1 MMKMITTIKIFLR
14 KLIRILL
21 KGISNNILMRE
32 DIDVYNHLKAIGLNF
47 DLIID
52 VGVGKGT
59 EDLYKSFSSKASFFM
74 VEPLSDFNEEIHAI
88 ASRIKLSYEIF
99 NFAASNTKGK
109 SSINVH
115 ENPSG
120 SSLLLEKFQSN
131 EYNGFKREID
141 LNRIDS
147 ITRISN
153 FRDIFLKID
162 VQGPNLDVLEGCE
175 NIFDKIQAI
184 QIESY
189 IFDTFDSNKDQS
201 IKAIINY
208 LDSKGFR
215 IFDFSSFL
223 KRPLDNSIIQLELFF
238 LKSDSRVFSNPKF
251 K

>member
-1 MMKMITTIKIFLR
+1 MRVITTTKIYLR
-14 KLIRILL
+14 KLIRIFL
-21 KGISNNILMRE
+21 KSISNNILMRE
-32 DIDVYNHLKAIGLNF
+32 DIDVYNHLKSVGLKF

-52 VGVGKGT
+52 VGVGTGT
-59 EDLYKSFSSKASFFM
+59 EDLYKSFSSEASFFM
-74 VEPLSDFNEEIHAI
+74 IEPLNDFNKHIDNI
-88 ASRIKLSYEIF
+88 ASKNKLSYQIF
-99 NFAASNTKGK
+99 NFAASNTSGK
-109 SSINVH
+109 TSINVH

-120 SSLLLEKFQSN
+120 SSLLLEKFQTI
-131 EYNGFKREID
+131 EYNGFKKDVD

-147 ITRISN
+147 ISQIGN
-153 FRDIFLKID
+153 FRNIFLKID

-175 NIFDKIQAI
+175 NIIDKVQAI

-189 IFDTFDSNKDQS
+189 IFDTFEVNNDQS

-238 LKSDSRVFSNPKF
+238 LKSDNRVFSNPKF

>member
-1 MMKMITTIKIFLR
+1 MKVITTIKIYLR
-14 KLIRILL
+14 KLIRIFL
-21 KGISNNILMRE
+21 KSFSNNILMRE
-32 DIDVYNHLKAIGLNF
+32 DIDVYNHLKSIGLKF

-52 VGVGKGT
+52 VGVGTGT
-59 EDLYKSFSSKASFFM
+59 EDLYKSFSSRASFFM
-74 VEPLSDFNEEIHAI
+74 IEPLNDFNDHIDTI
-88 ASRIKLSYEIF
+88 ASKNKLSYEIF
-99 NFAASNTKGK
+99 NFAASNTNGK
-109 SSINVH
+109 TTINVH

-120 SSLLLEKFQSN
+120 SSLLLEKFQTN
-131 EYNGFKREID
+131 EYNGYKKDVD

-147 ITRISN
+147 ITQIDN

-175 NIFDKIQAI
+175 NIIDKVQAI

-189 IFDTFDSNKDQS
+189 IFDTFESNNDQS

-238 LKSDSRVFSNPKF
+238 LKSDNRVFSNPIF